1 MTTPVLSPDIAHDGA
16 SARKAA
22 ILRAA
27 TDSFGQRGVK
37 ASTLRDIAAEAGVSL
52 TLLDHH
58 FGTKARLLEA
68 VVEAHHVVC
77 RRGLEPMRT
86 LLAAPLPGLRL
97 DTLVSAWIAYEFALY
112 DTPATAYYL
121 RLLMRLHVDPDVDVA
136 TRARLHCA
144 RPLVLQGL
152 HRIRPGASQGRLQAA
167 WLLASS
173 AVHAA
178 ILHARELDED
188 DLAAPDDDAARATDC
203 FVFAG
208 LLAYLDLS
216 A

>member
-1 MTTPVLSPDIAHDGA
+1 MTSILQPDVAHRDSA
-16 SARKAA
+16 SDRKAA

-37 ASTLRDIAAEAGVSL
+37 ASSLRDIAADAGVSL

-58 FGTKARLLEA
+58 FGSKAMLLEA
-68 VVEAHHVVC
+68 VVEAHHVIC
-77 RRGLEPMRT
+77 RPALEPMRT
-86 LLAAPLPGLRL
+86 LLAAPSSSLRL
-97 DTLVSAWIAYEFALY
+97 DAFVSAWIAYEFSLY

-121 RLLMRLHVDPDVDVA
+121 RLLIRLHADPDVDNA
-136 TRARLHCA
+136 MRARLHCE
-144 RPLVLQGL
+144 RPLVIQGL
-152 HRIRPGASQGRLQAA
+152 HRIRPGIAEGRLQAA

-173 AVHAA
+173 AAHAA

-188 DLAAPDDDAARATDC
+188 GIAAPDDDAARATGC

-208 LLAYLDLS
+208 LLAYLNVS
-216 A
+216 G